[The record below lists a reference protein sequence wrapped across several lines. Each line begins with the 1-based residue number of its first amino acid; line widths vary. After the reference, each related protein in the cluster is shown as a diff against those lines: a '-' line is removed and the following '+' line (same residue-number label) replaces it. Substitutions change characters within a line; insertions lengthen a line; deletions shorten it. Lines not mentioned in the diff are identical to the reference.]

1 VATPRTT
8 TPLRALERVDAAGA
22 LPTLVRGALST
33 GTLQQLLSEA
43 LPEEARYEMP
53 AEIWSGLAA
62 GIAAEREPFA
72 RALAERVHESL
83 AWDADPGPMDDW
95 WRLVRERPLEALWLS
110 ALSERQE
117 IRDEFEHIAR
127 HCVENYRASSEDSPP
142 SWEFV
147 EGVLGVQARTLAQLR
162 ESERRSVDAE
172 RRAEA
177 ARRRLDDLRDQL
189 KRLRRENASLRS
201 SGADGQRRAHEIA
214 RPPAEAEREGRERT
228 LQLERKLRKLEKER
242 EHMRRLLERAEDPT
256 PGPEPSES
264 RPQRQG
270 GNAPTPQPELPAIED
285 DPEPSRRILR
295 FVLSKLVAKGK
306 IGGSHTHED
315 NVLRSVR
322 DHEKGLAREVVDH
335 LYRAAYL
342 IPKPTVND
350 PHLSL
355 APERLREAHDIIEGR
370 AGARRLAAS
379 VLGRASRQPATADRG
394 GAG

>member
-1 VATPRTT
+1 MPRWT

-22 LPTLVRGALST
+22 LPTLVRGALSA
-33 GTLQQLLSEA
+33 GALQQLLSES
-43 LPEEARYEMP
+43 LPEEARLEMP
-53 AEIWSGLAA
+53 QEIWSGLAA
-62 GIAAEREPFA
+62 GIAAESEPFA

-83 AWDADPGPMDDW
+83 AWDTDPGSMDEW
-95 WRLVRERPLEALWLS
+95 WRLVRERPIEALWLS
-110 ALSERQE
+110 ALSDRKE
-117 IRDEFEHIAR
+117 IRDEFEHMAR

-162 ESERRSVDAE
+162 ESERRAVEAE

-177 ARRRLDDLRDQL
+177 ARRRIDDLRDQL
-189 KRLRRENASLRS
+189 KRLRRENASLRAS
-201 SGADGQRRAHEIA
+201 RAEEKHRGREVGRA
-214 RPPAEAEREGRERT
+214 PEPEGREERKR
-228 LQLERKLRKLEKER
+228 LLRLERQLRKLDKER
-242 EHMRRLLERAEDPT
+242 EHMRRLLERAEEPPDEPA
-256 PGPEPSES
+256 PSGSLPEPAAE
-264 RPQRQG
+264 P
-270 GNAPTPQPELPAIED
+270 PPEPELPAIDE

-306 IGGSHTHED
+306 IGGSHTHQD
-315 NVLRSVR
+315 NVLRSLP

-335 LYRAAYL
+335 LYRASYL
-342 IPKPTVND
+342 IPKPTLND

-379 VLGRASRQPATADRG
+379 VLGRVRRQPAAASRG
-394 GAG
+394 GRG